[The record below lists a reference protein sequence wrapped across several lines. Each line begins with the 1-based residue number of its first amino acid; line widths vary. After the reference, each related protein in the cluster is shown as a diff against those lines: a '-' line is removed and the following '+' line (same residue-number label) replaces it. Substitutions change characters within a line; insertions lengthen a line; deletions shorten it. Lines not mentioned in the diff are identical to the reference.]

1 MNIKELARK
10 RRHIRIRKRLLGTPD
25 RPRLTVHRCLN
36 HIYAQVIDDTKGF
49 TLVSASTLDKELK
62 EEKGH
67 KGNVL
72 LAKKVGQLLASR
84 AVNAGIKRVVFD
96 RGGYKYHG
104 CIKGLA
110 EAARDVGLE
119 F

>member
-10 RRHIRIRKRLLGTPD
+10 RRHTRIRKKLSGTSD
-25 RPRLTVHRCLN
+25 RPRLIVCRCLN

-49 TLVSASTLDKELK
+49 TLASASTLDKDFK
-62 EEKGH
+62 EEKMH
-67 KGNVL
+67 KGNVSM
-72 LAKKVGQLLASR
+72 AKKVGQLLALR
-84 AVNAGIKRVVFD
+84 AANAGIKKIVFD

-104 CIKGLA
+104 SIKVLA
-110 EAARDVGLE
+110 EAARDGGLE